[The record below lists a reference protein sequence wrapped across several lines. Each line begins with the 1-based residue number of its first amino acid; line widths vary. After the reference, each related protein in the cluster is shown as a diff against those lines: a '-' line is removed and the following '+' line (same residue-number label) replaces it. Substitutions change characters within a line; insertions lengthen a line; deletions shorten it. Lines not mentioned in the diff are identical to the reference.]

1 MSEQGRVITYADAGV
16 EALREEMR
24 RDGSIVYIGQGIG
37 PRGGNFRQTKGLWK
51 EFGDDRLRDTGII
64 ELGATGAAIGA
75 AMAGTRTVVDEVFL
89 DFALEAITQIVQQAA
104 NISYMS
110 NGKIKA
116 PVVIRGAMGAVRN
129 AGAHHSHTFYNWFAN
144 TPGLKVLLP
153 ATPYDLKGLFKSA
166 LREPGPVVLI
176 EHKSLYNTK
185 GVVPE
190 EEYVVPL
197 GDARIVRA
205 GEDLTIIAMSRMVD
219 LATKAAAVLA
229 KEGVSAE
236 VIDPRSIVPL
246 DRLKITNSIKK
257 TGRLVVIDE
266 SPSYCSFAGE
276 LLAIAVEDC
285 FDELRASPKRI
296 CSLPVPN
303 PFSPVLENQMIPS
316 IERIVGEVHLIMKA
330 NDSRR
335 RS

>member
-1 MSEQGRVITYADAGV
+1 MSEQSRVITYTDAGV

-24 RDGSIVYIGQGIG
+24 RDDNIVYIGQGIG
-37 PRGGNFRQTKGLWK
+37 PRGGNFRQTRGLWK
-51 EFGDDRLRDTGII
+51 EFGDDRLRDTGIC
-64 ELGATGAAIGA
+64 ELGATGVAIGA
-75 AMAGTRTVVDEVFL
+75 AMAGTRAIVDEVFL

-116 PVVIRGAMGAVRN
+116 PVLIRGAMGAVRN

-144 TPGLKVLLP
+144 TPGLKVVLP
-153 ATPYDLKGLFKSA
+153 ATPYDVKGLLKSA
-166 LREPGPVVLI
+166 LREPGPVVFI

-190 EEYVVPL
+190 EEYVIPL
-197 GDARIVRA
+197 GDARTVRT
-205 GEDLTIIAMSRMVD
+205 GVDLTIVAMSRMVD
-219 LATKAAAVLA
+219 LAARAADDLA
-229 KEGVSAE
+229 QQGISAE

-246 DRLKITNSIKK
+246 DRQKITESIKR
-257 TGRLVVIDE
+257 TGRLLVIDE
-266 SPSYCSFAGE
+266 SPSCCSFAAE
-276 LLAIAVEDC
+276 LLAIALEDC
-285 FDELRASPKRI
+285 FGEMHVKPKRI

-316 IERIVGEVHLIMKA
+316 VDRIVSEVHLMM
-330 NDSRR
+330 NQ
-335 RS
+335 

>member
-1 MSEQGRVITYADAGV
+1 MSEQSRMITYTDAGV

-24 RDGSIVYIGQGIG
+24 RNDNIVYIGQGIG
-37 PRGGNFRQTKGLWK
+37 PRGGNFRQTRGLWK
-51 EFGDDRLRDTGII
+51 EFGDDRLRDTGIC
-64 ELGATGAAIGA
+64 ELGATGVAIGA
-75 AMAGTRTVVDEVFL
+75 AMAGTRTIVDEVFL

-116 PVVIRGAMGAVRN
+116 PVLIRGAMGAVRN

-144 TPGLKVLLP
+144 TPGLKVVLP
-153 ATPYDLKGLFKSA
+153 ATPYDVKGLLKTA
-166 LREPGPVVLI
+166 LREPGPVVFI

-190 EEYVVPL
+190 EEYVIPL
-197 GDARIVRA
+197 GDARTVRT
-205 GEDLTIIAMSRMVD
+205 GGDLTIVAMSRMVD
-219 LATKAAAVLA
+219 LAAKAADNLA
-229 KEGVSAE
+229 QQGISAE

-246 DRLKITNSIKK
+246 DRQKITESIKR
-257 TGRLVVIDE
+257 TGRLLVIDE
-266 SPSYCSFAGE
+266 SPSCCSFAAE
-276 LLAIAVEDC
+276 LLAIALEDC
-285 FDELRASPKRI
+285 FGEMHVKPKRI

-316 IERIVGEVHLIMKA
+316 VDRIVSEVHLMM
-330 NDSRR
+330 NQ
-335 RS
+335 

>member
-1 MSEQGRVITYADAGV
+1 MSEQGRVITYVDAGV

-24 RDGSIVYIGQGIG
+24 RDDSIVYIGQGIG
-37 PRGGNFRQTKGLWK
+37 PRGGNFRQTRGLWK
-51 EFGDDRLRDTGII
+51 EFGDDRLRDTGIC
-64 ELGATGAAIGA
+64 ELGATGVAIGA
-75 AMAGTRTVVDEVFL
+75 AMAGTRTIVDEVFL

-110 NGKIKA
+110 DGKIKA
-116 PVVIRGAMGAVRN
+116 PVLIRGAMGAVRN

-144 TPGLKVLLP
+144 IPGLKVVLP

-166 LREPGPVVLI
+166 LREPGPVVFV

-185 GVVPE
+185 GAVPE
-190 EEYVVPL
+190 EEYLIPL
-197 GDARIVRA
+197 GDARIVRE
-205 GEDLTIIAMSRMVD
+205 GQDLTIVAMSRMVD
-219 LATKAAAVLA
+219 LATKSAVRLA
-229 KEGVSAE
+229 QEGVSVE
-236 VIDPRSIVPL
+236 VIDPRTIVPL
-246 DRLKITNSIKK
+246 DRGKITNSIKK

-266 SPSYCSFAGE
+266 SPSYCGYAAE

-285 FDELRASPKRI
+285 FDELHTTPKRI

-316 IERIVGEVHLIMKA
+316 VDRIVREVHTTMM
-330 NDSRR
+330 SRR
-335 RS
+335 KS